1 MRSAILMM
9 GVATTVWV
17 VLASSA
23 EAGAW
28 TQPKGKGQVILKAE
42 GMTAGDAFTPAGE
55 LVPLGRERRDR
66 SIGVFAEYGLTD
78 RLTLQF
84 KGDWQDGRDQ
94 FFDYEG
100 RGPLE
105 VAVVWQAW
113 RNDRTAVSL
122 QAGYA
127 SAGDGRNAGY
137 ALPGVG
143 EHDLELRASAGRSFG
158 PVRAGVLRLEGGFM
172 EIQGAVRSRDG
183 LPDEV
188 RTDLTLGANLSP
200 DVMILTQA
208 FGGRVEDGAARWL
221 SLEASVVRRWGDWS
235 LQAGWRETVDG
246 RETPASSGPIIAI
259 WRRF

>member
-1 MRSAILMM
+1 MRSAILMA
-9 GVATTVWV
+9 GVATAVWGLV
-17 VLASSA
+17 VPAA
-23 EAGAW
+23 DAGAW
-28 TQPKGKGQVILKAE
+28 TQPKGKGLVILKAE
-42 GMTAGDAFTPAGE
+42 AMTAQDGFTPAGD
-55 LVPLGRERRDR
+55 LVPLGMERRDR

-78 RLTLQF
+78 RLTVQI

-94 FFDYEG
+94 FLGYQG

-105 VAVVWQAW
+105 VAMVWQAW
-113 RNDRTAVSL
+113 RDDRTAVSL

-143 EHDLELRASAGRSFG
+143 DHDWELRASAGRSFG
-158 PVRAGVLRLEGGFM
+158 PLRAGLLQLDGGFM
-172 EIQGAVRSRDG
+172 EVQGAARSRDG

-188 RTDLTLGANLSP
+188 RTDLTLGAHLSP
-200 DVMILTQA
+200 DLMILTQA
-208 FGGRVEDGAARWL
+208 FGGRIEGGDARWL
-221 SLEASVVRRWGDWS
+221 AVEASVVRRWGDWS

-246 RETPASSGPIIAI
+246 RETPASSGPVIAI